1 MKKEGRLF
9 ISVILFKDK
18 KPMEKTSA
26 DHPITRDLIDGA
38 MSYDEFRMLTDRLLL
53 DNRTTGSNHSEAM
66 LNFTRMNVHRMNRLD
81 KGPDLLPELL
91 ERLNQIDRR
100 MYWLVL
106 VEAWCGDVAQNLP
119 VIARMAGATE
129 QIQLLHLLR
138 DEHLEIIDAF
148 LTNGGRAIPKLIA
161 LDAETLEILFTWG
174 PRPQE
179 VQDLSMK
186 LKLEGVAYAEAAVA
200 VHGWYAKNKTM
211 SLQNEFALLL
221 EQMMANA

>member
-1 MKKEGRLF
+1 MKE
-9 ISVILFKDK
+9 
-18 KPMEKTSA
+18 TSA
-26 DHPITRDLIDGA
+26 DHPVTRDVIGGA
-38 MSYDEFRMLTDRLLL
+38 VSYEEFRLLTDRLLL
-53 DNRTTGSNHSEAM
+53 NNKTTGTSHSEAM
-66 LNFTRMNVHRMNRLD
+66 LNYTRMNVHRMNRLD

-91 ERLNQIDRR
+91 ELLNQIDRK

-179 VQDLSMK
+179 VQDLTMT
-186 LKLEGVAYAEAAVA
+186 LKSEGMAYAEAALV
-200 VHGWYAKNKTM
+200 VHGWYAKNKTV
-211 SLQNEFALLL
+211 SLQNEFTVLL
-221 EQMMANA
+221 EQLLENA

>member
-1 MKKEGRLF
+1 MIYKDEKLMKE
-9 ISVILFKDK
+9 
-18 KPMEKTSA
+18 TSA
-26 DHPITRDLIDGA
+26 AHPVTRDVISGA
-38 MSYDEFRMLTDRLLL
+38 MSYEEFRLLTDRLLL
-53 DNRTTGSNHSEAM
+53 DNKTTGSNHSEAM
-66 LNFTRMNVHRMNRLD
+66 LNYTRMNVHRMNRLD
-81 KGPDLLPELL
+81 KEPRLLPELL
-91 ERLNQIDRR
+91 ELLNQTDRK

-138 DEHLEIIDAF
+138 DEHLEIMDAF

-161 LDAETLEILFTWG
+161 LDAETLEILFMWG

-179 VQDLSMK
+179 VQDLTMK
-186 LKLEGVAYAEAAVA
+186 LKSEGVAYAEAAVV